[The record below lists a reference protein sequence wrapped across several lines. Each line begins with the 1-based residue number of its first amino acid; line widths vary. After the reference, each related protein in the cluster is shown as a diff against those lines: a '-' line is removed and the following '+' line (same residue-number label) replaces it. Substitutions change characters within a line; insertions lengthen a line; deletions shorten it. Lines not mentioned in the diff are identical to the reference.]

1 MVGAPTEGYQN
12 DIWDPSLVTPQH
24 GAVSLLGGKCGL
36 DSLPLPSCYLPR
48 GGGGCEP
55 PALG

>member
-1 MVGAPTEGYQN
+1 MVGAPTEEYQN

-36 DSLPLPSCYLPR
+36 DSLPFHSCYLP
-48 GGGGCEP
+48 
-55 PALG
+55 